1 MKLMRRSFLALM
13 VAGCVFSAPPVLL
26 EGKPREISEDTKAKA
41 SKEGIDLKDKSSYD
55 GQKVVLREILE
66 LENSIQTYMLSYEAY
81 LEARHSTDKKVQ
93 ERIPGYLKNYRE
105 AYARFLNKVR
115 EDKLDH
121 PLLPKDHANLYKKK
135 WEATKAAPIEFRTP
149 GIDEMKNRIQEM
161 VKQGASPDQIKKHI
175 KASLHLERPDP
186 KGQPPKGPPQPV
198 FADIVTA
205 KNALK
210 SSKDNAACNGWDP
223 CSAQAYFDTVKRY
236 RDSLYAMKAPL
247 DELEAADQLL
257 IESKQMSWNLKQ
269 GYPASM
275 GGGGAEPYPTGVKP
289 PRFDDDRDD
298 KDGDRDDRFGGGG
311 GPRK

>member
-1 MKLMRRSFLALM
+1 MNQMRRSFLALM
-13 VAGCVFSAPPVLL
+13 VACCVFSAPPVLL
-26 EGKPREISEDTKAKA
+26 EGKPKEISEDTKAKA
-41 SKEGIDLKDKSSYD
+41 SKEGIDLNDKSSYD
-55 GQKVVLREILE
+55 SQKVVLREILE

-105 AYARFLNKVR
+105 AYARFLSKVR

-135 WEATKAAPIEFRTP
+135 WEATNASPIEFRTP

-186 KGQPPKGPPQPV
+186 KGPGPKGPLQPV
-198 FADIVTA
+198 FADLATA
-205 KNALK
+205 KDALK

-236 RDSLYAMKAPL
+236 RDSLYALKAPL
-247 DELEAADQLL
+247 EELEAADQLL
-257 IESKQMSWNLKQ
+257 IESKQMGWNLKQ
-269 GYPASM
+269 GYPVSM
-275 GGGGAEPYPTGVKP
+275 GSSGSEPYPSGVKRP
-289 PRFDDDRDD
+289 KFGDEDRDS
-298 KDGDRDDRFGGGG
+298 DRGGPFGGGG
-311 GPRK
+311 PKE